1 MKISVV
7 CFQKNRHAE
16 LEAAEGEYLKRLAA
30 RARVVVVAHTELEQR
45 RATLGCSAT
54 WGAGYL

>member
-16 LEAAEGEYLKRLAA
+16 LEAAEGEYLKRLVA
-30 RARVVVVAHTELEQR
+30 RARVEVHPIARWKSLTTSIPTMPPPIR
-45 RATLGCSAT
+45 
-54 WGAGYL
+54 